1 MKIHHPDNA
10 YDLQK
15 ILVQLVRSKKK
26 ARTESVVLSNALM
39 HDIVS
44 RLIELENKVE
54 SLEANND

>member
-1 MKIHHPDNA
+1 VKFHHPDNV

-54 SLEANND
+54 ALEANND

>member
-1 MKIHHPDNA
+1 VKIHHPDNA

-26 ARTESVVLSNALM
+26 ARTESVVLSNVLM

>member
-1 MKIHHPDNA
+1 VEFHHPDNV

-54 SLEANND
+54 ALEANND

>member
-1 MKIHHPDNA
+1 VKIHHPDNA

-54 SLEANND
+54 ALEANND

>member
-1 MKIHHPDNA
+1 MKFHHPDNV

-54 SLEANND
+54 ALEANND

>member
-54 SLEANND
+54 ALEANND

>member
-1 MKIHHPDNA
+1 MEFHHPDNV

-54 SLEANND
+54 ALEANND

>member
-1 MKIHHPDNA
+1 VKIHHPDNA